1 MSDGHRAIEA
11 WLRERNI
18 VEVECMVPDLAGVP
32 RGKILPTD
40 KFIEG
45 LAGGQ
50 HRFPKNVLVHTLT
63 GDYPPGGAV
72 SIDPSDGDLL
82 LEPDPATLAPRPLVQ
97 RAPPRR

>member
-50 HRFPKNVLVHTLT
+50 HRLPKNVLVHTLT
-63 GDYPPGGAV
+63 GDFPPPGAV
-72 SIDPSDGDLL
+72 SIDASDGDFV
-82 LEPDPATLAPRPLVQ
+82 LEPDPATLTSSPGTTSR
-97 RAPPRR
+97 PRR

>member
-11 WLRERNI
+11 WLKERNI

-50 HRFPKNVLVHTLT
+50 HRFPKNVPRPHAHRGLSAA
-63 GDYPPGGAV
+63 GAV

-82 LEPDPATLAPRPLVQ
+82 LEPDPATLALVPGTTS
-97 RAPPRR
+97 PPRR

>member
-18 VEVECMVPDLAGVP
+18 VEVECIVPDLAGVP

-50 HRFPKNVLVHTLT
+50 HRLPKNVLVHTLT
-63 GDYPPGGAV
+63 GDFPPPGAV
-72 SIDPSDGDLL
+72 SIDVSDG
-82 LEPDPATLAPRPLVQ
+82 TSCWSRTPRRLPWCPGTTS
-97 RAPPRR
+97 PPRR